1 MINLRNNKKDIH
13 KEENKKNQR
22 QRKINTHERIR
33 KDTAFL
39 KRLKWLREKSYINF
53 VSSNDNVFV
62 NN

>member
-33 KDTAFL
+33 KDKAFL